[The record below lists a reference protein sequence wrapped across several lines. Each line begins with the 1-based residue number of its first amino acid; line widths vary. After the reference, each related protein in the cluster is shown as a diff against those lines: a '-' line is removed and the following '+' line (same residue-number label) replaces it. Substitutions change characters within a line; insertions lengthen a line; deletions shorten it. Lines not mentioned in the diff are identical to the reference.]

1 MIVLAEEEGQNVKK
15 EGKWK
20 TVKWSV
26 LVKQRGFI
34 DVKDRTR
41 ALCGSFF
48 FPGSY
53 CFLFFFSF
61 LKCRSCVFVVCRL
74 VNSGRHS
81 PRSCLTVGFA
91 PTHVRVRTKSK
102 QTKQRKKRRRS
113 RDASLWYLKRKKD
126 SLLAQIRCSYL
137 NMWRPRFTPDRRR
150 SAYGKEKKKSD
161 ILLSLCL
168 KRRRA
173 RRRQKKKNVFF
184 FSMRFTSCI
193 SFSLL

>member
-1 MIVLAEEEGQNVKK
+1 MKNCQAKCACEAERLHWCEGSNKSFVRF
-15 EGKWK
+15 
-20 TVKWSV
+20 
-26 LVKQRGFI
+26 L
-34 DVKDRTR
+34 
-41 ALCGSFF
+41 FF
-48 FPGSY
+48 FLVLTVF
-53 CFLFFFSF
+53 CFFSF

-193 SFSLL
+193 SFSLLSS